1 MQRLEFIK
9 LNSKK
14 RNREIYY
21 FNALSLGK
29 GGFGE
34 VYYGVFRNKSSE
46 PYQIVAVKKIDT
58 EMTKAESNKQDQ
70 EISTLKELAETKV
83 EGVVKIIEVIEEDF
97 KINPNNEDRIFI
109 KKFLILEFGNNGTLE
124 QLLQKN
130 HLSDLEIRCI
140 FKELAM
146 AIKFM
151 HEHKIMHR
159 DIKPNNVVFMDGI
172 AKFIDFGAAR
182 KLSEDEMA
190 KTCIGTKYS
199 QTPEILL
206 GKEYDYK
213 GDVFSLGVLL
223 YSMYYRRLPF
233 FKNKE
238 DQDKYRG
245 NELDLYKKILR
256 DDKID
261 QIFTNEIYIDESG
274 KNIIKGMLNLD
285 ENKRLSAV
293 DICNHE
299 YLKFNKAKI
308 TEPKKFKKL
317 QKNLPNVENEM
328 KEAFNKE
335 FKKQI
340 LQKIRDRFQFEKSK
354 ALFINKVLGNFV
366 KLGPLSSPQVFSNAV
381 VSLAYLNLLHIST
394 FSEVLEEKAKPTL
407 MAKEADWK
415 KFYQQEN
422 KDDNPTFQSLEGPVK
437 IVQKNYQDMCAAVNI
452 EFLGKQYQKLLTFDK
467 NTFDI
472 FKLLQKAII
481 NIFQEIL
488 PNIDNIN
495 EKETSDF
502 VTQTLYDLFLVLTMG
517 SSLNYT
523 KVGKF
528 VNFEKYREM
537 KTIPQNIKVM
547 RERLAYFMEKI
558 VPSLKKNSNI
568 F

>member
-1 MQRLEFIK
+1 ME
-9 LNSKK
+9 
-14 RNREIYY
+14 
-21 FNALSLGK
+21 
-29 GGFGE
+29 
-34 VYYGVFRNKSSE
+34 
-46 PYQIVAVKKIDT
+46 
-58 EMTKAESNKQDQ
+58 
-70 EISTLKELAETKV
+70 
-83 EGVVKIIEVIEEDF
+83 
-97 KINPNNEDRIFI
+97 
-109 KKFLILEFGNNGTLE
+109 
-124 QLLQKN
+124 
-130 HLSDLEIRCI
+130 
-140 FKELAM
+140 
-146 AIKFM
+146 
-151 HEHKIMHR
+151 
-159 DIKPNNVVFMDGI
+159 
-172 AKFIDFGAAR
+172 
-182 KLSEDEMA
+182 
-190 KTCIGTKYS
+190 
-199 QTPEILL
+199 

-213 GDVFSLGVLL
+213 GDVFSLGVML
-223 YSMYYRRLPF
+223 YYMYYRRFPI
-233 FKNKE
+233 FKNKN
-238 DQDKYRG
+238 DQYKKGG
-245 NELDLYKKILR
+245 NDLDLYKKTLS

-261 QIFTNEIYIDESG
+261 KIFTNEIYISESG

-299 YLKFNKAKI
+299 YMKFNKAKI
-308 TEPKKFKKL
+308 TEPKKLTKL
-317 QKNLPNVENEM
+317 QKNLPNVEKEM

-335 FKKQI
+335 LKKQI

-422 KDDNPTFQSLEGPVK
+422 KDDNPIFRSLEGPVK
-437 IVQKNYQDMCAAVNI
+437 IIQKNYQDMCVAVNI
-452 EFLGKQYQKLLTFDK
+452 EVLGKRYQKLLNFDK

-481 NIFQEIL
+481 DIFQEIL
-488 PNIDNIN
+488 PNKDNIN

-537 KTIPQNIKVM
+537 KTIPQNIQVM